1 MNLKKFLYMY
11 DAPYA
16 LTVIND
22 NNLKPIAKGDVYTV
36 LHDKKNAE
44 IMQHRVVAFG
54 FYDGELAVRVEI
66 K

>member
-22 NNLKPIAKGDVYTV
+22 DNLKPIAKGNVYTV

-44 IMQHRVVAFG
+44 IMQHNVIAFG
-54 FYDGELAVRVEI
+54 FYDGELAVRI
-66 K
+66 APK